1 MISHAHRCIFLH
13 IPKTGGTSVEDAI
26 WPPAAQ
32 RTPADLWMG
41 FVDEFHNRYQTGGL
55 QHLLATQVRDAVGAP
70 TFGAYFKFAVVRNPW
85 DKAVSQFAFMQRR
98 EDLRRFIGM
107 QADDSFKHYLA
118 LIARKPHVQ
127 WLAQV
132 RFVQDDDGQSLVDLI
147 VRFETLQAGMQ
158 DVFTRLGLPQAPLP
172 HLKKGRRG
180 PYQAYYDA
188 EAKDMVHA
196 LYQDDIR
203 AFGYQFEGPSGPG

>member
-1 MISHAHRCIFLH
+1 MISHAHRCIFIH
-13 IPKTGGTSVEDAI
+13 IPKTGGTSIEDAI

-55 QHLLATQVRDAVGAP
+55 QHLLAAQVRDAVGEP
-70 TFGAYFKFAVVRNPW
+70 TFRAYFKFAIVRNPW

-107 QADDSFKHYLA
+107 QPGDSFKRYLA

-127 WLAQV
+127 WTPQA
-132 RFVQDDDGQSLVDLI
+132 RFVMDAEGHSLVDLLG
-147 VRFETLQAGMQ
+147 RFEALQTTMQ
-158 DVFTRLGLPQAPLP
+158 DVFARLGLPGAALP
-172 HLKKGRRG
+172 HLKQGQRG
-180 PYQAYYDA
+180 PYQDYYDQ
-188 EAKDMVHA
+188 EAIDLVAAM
-196 LYQDDIR
+196 YQEDIR
-203 AFGYQFEGPSGPG
+203 AFGYRFEPGPGAA